1 MCVTPRQGD
10 AEGESK
16 TLCCEL
22 LPDALSVLMVNYHHT
37 MPWVIN

>member
-1 MCVTPRQGD
+1 MCDSEAGGC
-10 AEGESK
+10 EGESR

-22 LPDALSVLMVNYHHT
+22 LADALSVLMVNYHHT